1 MDLTALVSDNEGMI
15 RLVVAG
21 GLFAILA
28 ISEWA
33 KPRRQ
38 LVVDKTRR
46 WITNLAIIFLDS
58 ALVRLLFPAAA
69 VGVALWA
76 QASGIGVFNMLDV
89 PIWLSILL
97 SFVVLDFAVW
107 ASHVLSHKIPI
118 LWRFHR
124 MHHADRDID
133 VTTGLRFHPIEII
146 GSMLWKVG
154 FVILLG
160 APAIAVILFE
170 IVLNGTAMFNH
181 SNTKLPLS
189 ADRILRLILVTPD
202 MHRVHH
208 SAIGAETD
216 SNYGFNLPWW
226 DRLFGT
232 YIDQPQLGHDGM
244 TIGLHEWQDER
255 PSRLAWSLALPFGNP
270 APSGTNKDTVNTG

>member
-1 MDLTALVSDNEGMI
+1 MDFSAFLSSHEGSI
-15 RLVVAG
+15 RLAVAG

-28 ISEWA
+28 VIEWL
-33 KPRRQ
+33 KPRRA
-38 LVVDKTRR
+38 LVADKTRR
-46 WITNLAIIFLDS
+46 WTTNLAIIALDS

-76 QASGIGVFNMLDV
+76 QSQGVGLFNWLDV
-89 PIWLSILL
+89 PLWLAVLI

-107 ASHVLSHKIPI
+107 LSHVLSHKVPVF
-118 LWRFHR
+118 WRFHR

-133 VTTGLRFHPIEII
+133 VTTGLRFHPVEII
-146 GSMLWKVG
+146 GSMLWKVA
-154 FVILLG
+154 FVVALG

-181 SNTKLPLS
+181 SNTKLPV
-189 ADRILRLILVTPD
+189 AVDRVVRLVLVTPD

-208 SAIGAETD
+208 SAKGNETD

-226 DRLFGT
+226 DRMFGT
-232 YIDQPQLGHDGM
+232 YIDQPEEGHDGM
-244 TIGLHEWQDER
+244 TIGLSEWQDER
-255 PSRLAWSLALPFGNP
+255 PSRLGWSLWLPFGIP
-270 APSGTNKDTVNTG
+270 ASPGKKPQ